1 MSYGR
6 VAGANPIN
14 IQPKRLIRRGF
25 PLEASSHG
33 LGLFEHPQHVA
44 TGDFR

>member
-25 PLEASSHG
+25 LLETPGHG
-33 LGLFEHPQHVA
+33 FGLFEYPQHVA
-44 TGDFR
+44 SRNLL